1 VGTANVFDA
10 DASQELFGKSSTN
23 MIRPE
28 QVQLGN
34 KGDVATIT
42 ETIYLGST
50 IRFILDLHGHQII
63 AEVSASNDEAKTYRR
78 GSTVKVTMSKT
89 DLVELP

>member
-1 VGTANVFDA
+1 
-10 DASQELFGKSSTN
+10 

-28 QVQLGN
+28 QIELGT
-34 KGDVATIT
+34 KGQPATIT

-50 IRFILDLHGHQII
+50 IRFILDLNGHQII
-63 AEVSASNDEAKTYRR
+63 AEVSASDDRARTYRR
-78 GSTVKVTMSKT
+78 GSTVKVNMSKT